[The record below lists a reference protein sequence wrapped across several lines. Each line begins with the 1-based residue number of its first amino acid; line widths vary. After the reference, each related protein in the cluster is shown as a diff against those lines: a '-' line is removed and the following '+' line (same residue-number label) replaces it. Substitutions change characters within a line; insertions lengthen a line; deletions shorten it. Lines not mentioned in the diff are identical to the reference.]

1 MSDKLTIA
9 EQTAADNSMKLYFKE
24 MSAIDLISAEK
35 ELELAEKIAHGDIE
49 ARNELV
55 SANLRLVVSL
65 AKRYQG
71 CGMSL
76 QDLIQEGNLGLMK
89 AAEKFDASKGF
100 RFSTYAAWWINQTI
114 GRALADQSKA
124 IRVPVHM
131 TENIN
136 KLRRLSRDLTVTLGH
151 EPTDED
157 LAKAME
163 VSVDDIKTYKSYM
176 TDVTS
181 LDIQVGDDDDG
192 TTIASFIEDENNISP
207 EKNAVQIAE
216 REMLDA
222 VLDTLTAR
230 EQDIIRQ
237 RFGLDDNVP
246 KTLEEVGKS
255 YGLTK
260 ERIRQIENKALMK
273 LRQPSRARM
282 LRDLVTI

>member
-1 MSDKLTIA
+1 MADKLTIA

-76 QDLIQEGNLGLMK
+76 QDLIQEGNIGLMK

-176 TDVTS
+176 TDITS

>member
-24 MSAIDLISAEK
+24 MSAINLISAEK

-76 QDLIQEGNLGLMK
+76 QDLIQEGNIGLMK

-216 REMLDA
+216 KEMLDV

>member
-24 MSAIDLISAEK
+24 MSAINLISAEK

-76 QDLIQEGNLGLMK
+76 QDLIQEGNIGLMK

-151 EPTDED
+151 EPTDDD
-157 LAKAME
+157 LAEAME

-192 TTIASFIEDENNISP
+192 TTIASFIEDEKNISP

-222 VLDTLTAR
+222 VLDTLTTR

>member
-24 MSAIDLISAEK
+24 MSAINLISAEK

-76 QDLIQEGNLGLMK
+76 QDLIQEGNIGLMK

-157 LAKAME
+157 LAEAME

-176 TDVTS
+176 TDITS

-192 TTIASFIEDENNISP
+192 TTIASFIEDEKNVSP

>member
-24 MSAIDLISAEK
+24 MSAINLISAEK
-35 ELELAEKIAHGDIE
+35 ELELAERIARGDTE

-76 QDLIQEGNLGLMK
+76 QDLIQEGNIGLMK

>member
-24 MSAIDLISAEK
+24 MSAINLISAEK

-76 QDLIQEGNLGLMK
+76 QDLIQEGNIGLMK

-151 EPTDED
+151 EPTNED
-157 LAKAME
+157 LAKAMK
-163 VSVDDIKTYKSYM
+163 VSVDDIKTYRSYM

-192 TTIASFIEDENNISP
+192 TTIASFIEDEKNVSP

>member
-24 MSAIDLISAEK
+24 MSAINLISAEK

-163 VSVDDIKTYKSYM
+163 VNVDDIKTYKSYM

-192 TTIASFIEDENNISP
+192 TTIASFIEDEKNVSP

>member
-35 ELELAEKIAHGDIE
+35 ELELAERIAHGDTE

-76 QDLIQEGNLGLMK
+76 QDLIQEGNIGLMK

-192 TTIASFIEDENNISP
+192 TTIASFIEDEKNVSP

>member
-76 QDLIQEGNLGLMK
+76 QDLIQEGNIGLMK

-136 KLRRLSRDLTVTLGH
+136 KLRRLSRDLTVALGH

-157 LAKAME
+157 LAEAMK

-192 TTIASFIEDENNISP
+192 TTIASFIEDEKNVSP
-207 EKNAVQIAE
+207 EKNVVQIAE
-216 REMLDA
+216 REMLDT

>member
-24 MSAIDLISAEK
+24 MSAINLISAEK

-76 QDLIQEGNLGLMK
+76 QDLIQEGNIGLMK

-157 LAKAME
+157 LAEAMK

-192 TTIASFIEDENNISP
+192 TTIASFIEDEKNVSP

>member
-9 EQTAADNSMKLYFKE
+9 EQIAADNSMKLYFKE

-76 QDLIQEGNLGLMK
+76 QDLIQEGNIGLMK

-230 EQDIIRQ
+230 EQNIIRQ

>member
-24 MSAIDLISAEK
+24 MSAINLISAEK

-76 QDLIQEGNLGLMK
+76 QDLIQEGNIGLMK

-136 KLRRLSRDLTVTLGH
+136 KLRRFSRDLTVTLGH

-157 LAKAME
+157 LAKAMK

-222 VLDTLTAR
+222 VLDTLTTR

-237 RFGLDDNVP
+237 RFGLDDNIP

>member
-24 MSAIDLISAEK
+24 MSAINLISAEK

-76 QDLIQEGNLGLMK
+76 QDLIQEGNIGLMK

-157 LAKAME
+157 LAEAME

-222 VLDTLTAR
+222 VLDTLTTR

>member
-24 MSAIDLISAEK
+24 MSAINLISAEK

-76 QDLIQEGNLGLMK
+76 QDLIQEGNIGLMK

-157 LAKAME
+157 LAEAMK

-192 TTIASFIEDENNISP
+192 TTIASFIEDEKNISP

>member
-1 MSDKLTIA
+1 
-9 EQTAADNSMKLYFKE
+9 
-24 MSAIDLISAEK
+24 
-35 ELELAEKIAHGDIE
+35 
-49 ARNELV
+49 
-55 SANLRLVVSL
+55 
-65 AKRYQG
+65 
-71 CGMSL
+71 
-76 QDLIQEGNLGLMK
+76 
-89 AAEKFDASKGF
+89 
-100 RFSTYAAWWINQTI
+100 
-114 GRALADQSKA
+114 
-124 IRVPVHM
+124 M

-157 LAKAME
+157 LAEAMK

-192 TTIASFIEDENNISP
+192 TTIASFIEDEKNVSP

>member
-76 QDLIQEGNLGLMK
+76 QDLIQEGNIGLMK

-157 LAKAME
+157 LAEAME

-192 TTIASFIEDENNISP
+192 TTIASFIEDEKNVSP

-222 VLDTLTAR
+222 VLNTLTAR

>member
-1 MSDKLTIA
+1 MYTNNFIQVGKNIQTFLSEKGKTQQNLADAMGISKQVMSKIINGNKAINVTEIAKIA
-9 EQTAADNSMKLYFKE
+9 EFL
-24 MSAIDLISAEK
+24 
-35 ELELAEKIAHGDIE
+35 
-49 ARNELV
+49 
-55 SANLRLVVSL
+55 
-65 AKRYQG
+65 
-71 CGMSL
+71 
-76 QDLIQEGNLGLMK
+76 
-89 AAEKFDASKGF
+89 
-100 RFSTYAAWWINQTI
+100 
-114 GRALADQSKA
+114 
-124 IRVPVHM
+124 
-131 TENIN
+131 
-136 KLRRLSRDLTVTLGH
+136 
-151 EPTDED
+151 
-157 LAKAME
+157 E

-176 TDVTS
+176 TDITS

-192 TTIASFIEDENNISP
+192 TTIASFIEDEKNVSP

-237 RFGLDDNVP
+237 RFGLDGNVP

>member
-35 ELELAEKIAHGDIE
+35 ELELAERIAHGDIE

-76 QDLIQEGNLGLMK
+76 QDLIQEGNIGLMK

-157 LAKAME
+157 LAEAMK

-192 TTIASFIEDENNISP
+192 TTIASFIEDEKNISP

>member
-1 MSDKLTIA
+1 MSNKLTIA

-24 MSAIDLISAEK
+24 MSAINLISAEK

-76 QDLIQEGNLGLMK
+76 QDLIQEGNIGLMK

-157 LAKAME
+157 LAEAME

-192 TTIASFIEDENNISP
+192 TTIASFIEDEKNISP

>member
-24 MSAIDLISAEK
+24 MSAINLISAEK
-35 ELELAEKIAHGDIE
+35 ELELAEKIAQGDIE

-55 SANLRLVVSL
+55 SANLRLAVSL

-76 QDLIQEGNLGLMK
+76 QDLIQEGNIGLMK

-157 LAKAME
+157 LAEAMK

-192 TTIASFIEDENNISP
+192 TTIASFIEDEKNVSP

>member
-24 MSAIDLISAEK
+24 MSAINLISAEK

-71 CGMSL
+71 CGMFL
-76 QDLIQEGNLGLMK
+76 QDLIQEGNIGLMK

-136 KLRRLSRDLTVTLGH
+136 KLRRFSRDLTVTLGH

-157 LAKAME
+157 LAKAMK

-222 VLDTLTAR
+222 VLDTLTTR

-237 RFGLDDNVP
+237 RFGLDDNIP

>member
-35 ELELAEKIAHGDIE
+35 ELELAERIAHGDIE

-76 QDLIQEGNLGLMK
+76 QDLIQEGNIGLMK

-136 KLRRLSRDLTVTLGH
+136 KLRRLSRDLTVALGH

-157 LAKAME
+157 LAEAMK

-192 TTIASFIEDENNISP
+192 TTIASFIEDEKNVSP
-207 EKNAVQIAE
+207 EKNVVQIAE
-216 REMLDA
+216 REMLDT

>member
-24 MSAIDLISAEK
+24 MSAINLISAEK

-76 QDLIQEGNLGLMK
+76 QDLIQEGNIGLMK

-157 LAKAME
+157 LAEAME

-176 TDVTS
+176 TDITS

-192 TTIASFIEDENNISP
+192 TTIASFIEDEKNISP

-216 REMLDA
+216 KEMLDA

>member
-24 MSAIDLISAEK
+24 MSAINLISAEK

-163 VSVDDIKTYKSYM
+163 VNVDDIKTYKSYM

-192 TTIASFIEDENNISP
+192 TTIASFIEDEKNVSP

-273 LRQPSRARM
+273 LRQPSRARV

>member
-9 EQTAADNSMKLYFKE
+9 EQTVADNSMKLYFKE

-76 QDLIQEGNLGLMK
+76 QDLIQEGNIGLMK

-136 KLRRLSRDLTVTLGH
+136 KLRRFSRDLTVTLGH

-230 EQDIIRQ
+230 EQNIIRQ

>member
-24 MSAIDLISAEK
+24 MSAINLISAEK

-76 QDLIQEGNLGLMK
+76 QDLIQEGNIGLMK

-157 LAKAME
+157 LAEAMK

-222 VLDTLTAR
+222 VLDTLSAR

>member
-76 QDLIQEGNLGLMK
+76 QDLIQEGNIGLMK

-136 KLRRLSRDLTVTLGH
+136 KLRRFSRDLTVTLGH

-157 LAKAME
+157 LAKAMK

>member
-76 QDLIQEGNLGLMK
+76 QDLIQEGNIGLMK

-157 LAKAME
+157 LAEAMK
-163 VSVDDIKTYKSYM
+163 VSIDDIKTYKSYM

-192 TTIASFIEDENNISP
+192 TTIASFIEDEKNVSP

>member
-24 MSAIDLISAEK
+24 MSAINLISAEK

-157 LAKAME
+157 LAEAME
-163 VSVDDIKTYKSYM
+163 VSVNDIKTYKSYM

-192 TTIASFIEDENNISP
+192 TTIASFIEDEKNVSP

-222 VLDTLTAR
+222 VLDTLTTR

>member
-35 ELELAEKIAHGDIE
+35 ELELAERIARGDIE

-76 QDLIQEGNLGLMK
+76 QDLIQEGNIGLMK

-192 TTIASFIEDENNISP
+192 TTIASFIEDEKNVSP
-207 EKNAVQIAE
+207 EKNVVQIAE

-282 LRDLVTI
+282 L

>member
-35 ELELAEKIAHGDIE
+35 ELELAERIAQGDTE

-76 QDLIQEGNLGLMK
+76 QDLIQEGNIGLMK

-114 GRALADQSKA
+114 GRALADQSKV
-124 IRVPVHM
+124 IRIPVHM

-163 VSVDDIKTYKSYM
+163 VSVNDIKTYKSYM

-237 RFGLDDNVP
+237 RFGLDNNVP

>member
-35 ELELAEKIAHGDIE
+35 ELELAERIARGDIE

-157 LAKAME
+157 LAEAME

-222 VLDTLTAR
+222 VLDTLTTR

>member
-157 LAKAME
+157 LAEVMK

>member
-1 MSDKLTIA
+1 MSDKLTIV

-24 MSAIDLISAEK
+24 MSAINLISAEK
-35 ELELAEKIAHGDIE
+35 ELELAERIARGDTE

-76 QDLIQEGNLGLMK
+76 QDLIQEGNIGLMK

>member
-1 MSDKLTIA
+1 MADKLTIA

-24 MSAIDLISAEK
+24 MSAIDLLSAER
-35 ELELAEKIAHGDIE
+35 EQELAAKIAEGDMD

-71 CGMSL
+71 CGMTF
-76 QDLIQEGNLGLMK
+76 QDLIQEGNIGLMK

-114 GRALADQSKA
+114 GRALADQSKT

-136 KLRRLSRDLTVTLGH
+136 KLRRVSRDLTVSIGH

-157 LAKAME
+157 LAEAME
-163 VSVDDIKTYKSYM
+163 VTVDDIKLYKSYM

-192 TTIASFIEDENNISP
+192 TTVASFIEDETNVSP
-207 EKNAVQIAE
+207 EKNVIQVVE
-216 REMLDA
+216 REILDA
-222 VLDTLTAR
+222 VLDTLSAR
-230 EQDIIRQ
+230 EKDIIRQ

-246 KTLEEVGKS
+246 KTLEEIGKS

-273 LRQPSRARM
+273 LRQPSRAKM

>member
-24 MSAIDLISAEK
+24 MSAIDLISAGK

-76 QDLIQEGNLGLMK
+76 QDLIQEGNIGLMK

-157 LAKAME
+157 LAEAMK

-192 TTIASFIEDENNISP
+192 TTIASFIEDEKNVSP